1 MPKLHRL
8 HRLTLAVSLCLH
20 LLAAHAQDAEILHLQ
35 GPGDRRATESR
46 DWEAAQ
52 ARQQVAPGG
61 FVRTRGSARMALLLA
76 DQTQIR
82 LNQNT
87 VLQVKAVA
95 SAGGATRLSLGQG
108 RAWAQTRNVGAGGP
122 LTVDTPAATAAIRG
136 TEWELDVGPD
146 GRTQLTVLSGTVT
159 LSNAQGSLEVGR
171 NEAAMVEVG
180 KAPVRLQLSNPRE
193 RVQWVQALTAQ
204 PLRHLD
210 ADAVPA
216 SLQGTWQA
224 LMRGDSAA
232 VQAALGNSTNTWA
245 EVLRAADHTQA
256 GRTAEATETLR
267 RALTDAQAPV
277 AAHLLLADLQLVSGE
292 AEGAAATLEA
302 GLRKHPDNPDLLAL
316 LARTQL
322 LADRL
327 DQAQAT
333 LQRPRRSDSASHW
346 LAQGDLARR
355 QGMVQGTLG
364 AFERASQTAP
374 QDPRG
379 WLALGSAQGER
390 EDLVQARAALSQA
403 LALDRQSP
411 GALGELATVEAQ
423 ANRLARAEQLFQEAL
438 QANPGDYVAQTGLG
452 LLRLKQGRP
461 AEALDAL
468 LRAGVMEPR
477 YSRAASY
484 TAVAYYQLG
493 RHADARAAL
502 QRAIELDD
510 KDPVPHLLLAQ
521 IHTDLFEADAAV
533 QAARAA
539 LARLPYLKSLNQ
551 VANNQQGSANFG
563 ASLAFFGLEDWAL
576 ELAHQSDHP
585 YWGGSHLFVA
595 DRYAGEFNKNSRLFQ
610 GFLTDPLA
618 FGASPGFSSLLQRAG
633 AYGSVGVNVD
643 HEFGRLQSP
652 YAAVNGLFNE
662 RFPIA
667 LFGKLQTVEGDRF
680 PIDVGVS
687 NLPAFF
693 DPSGTADV
701 RAKVGTLGLGLQPTE
716 QLNLFLYGNRFDAA
730 LRGHNQVLDFEGISS
745 GSNFDHRFGQGVL
758 GASWKWSPTAQ
769 SWLKLG
775 RSSERTDLS
784 NYPVAFAEQD
794 FLGVLGFFA
803 NPTKRLSDVQLRH
816 TLDWSD
822 RTRVTLGWERGRESQ
837 RSEAF
842 ALGPVYATRG
852 GDTVSDMLAFGGTN
866 HIERR
871 LQVLHAG
878 WQHQLDSAW
887 RIDTALAHNRLRER
901 IQGQNSVFLLNNE
914 VGGTEEVAVNRTRR
928 TWSPRVGAAWVPS
941 PGMSLRV
948 AYQDWQRPISVNTLA
963 PVETAG
969 LAVDDRLVQA
979 GGRSRSTTVQL
990 GYSPDERSFVLLRA
1004 DTQRVHNPGTL
1015 GVDLRTPSLPF
1026 LAELRN
1032 QQLDNLSANDI
1043 LEEDPDFEQGRLHRL
1058 SVGASRMLG
1067 RQWST
1072 YARWVHALGSSS
1084 VSGGEQT
1091 LSGLRIPY
1099 VPRDTLVLGATWS
1112 GGQRVYLS
1120 GRLVWRGKRF
1130 EDDRNLTALPS
1141 GWGMNLMG
1149 LWESPDKRWL
1159 VGVAA
1164 LNLMAPK
1171 SARTTQRYVVDARL
1185 RF

>member
-1 MPKLHRL
+1 MPKNA
-8 HRLTLAVSLCLH
+8 RLTPLALATLLSLSSPLW
-20 LLAAHAQDAEILHLQ
+20 AQDAEILHLQ
-35 GPGDRRATESR
+35 GPGDRRATEAQS
-46 DWEAAQ
+46 WEAAQ

-61 FVRTRGSARMALLLA
+61 FVRTREAARMALLLA

-95 SAGGATRLSLGQG
+95 NQGNTTRLSLGQG

-136 TEWELDVGPD
+136 TDWELDVGPD

-159 LSNAQGSLEVGR
+159 LSNALGSLDVGR
-171 NEAAMVEVG
+171 NEAAIAEVG

-210 ADAVPA
+210 GSAVPA
-216 SLQGTWQA
+216 RLQNAWQA
-224 LMRGDSAA
+224 LQRGDSAA
-232 VQAALGNSTNTWA
+232 LQAALGTETNAWA
-245 EVLRAADHTQA
+245 DVLRAADHTQA
-256 GRTAEATETLR
+256 GRVAQANEALR
-267 RALTDAQAPV
+267 RALIDPQAPA
-277 AAHLLLADLQLVSGE
+277 AAHLLLADLQLVNGE
-292 AEGAAATLEA
+292 ADAAGRTLEA
-302 GLRKHPDNPDLLAL
+302 GLARHPNDPDLLAL

-322 LADRL
+322 LTDQV

-333 LQRPRRSDSASHW
+333 LQRPRRNDSTSHW

-355 QGMVQGTLG
+355 QGAVAGTLS

-374 QDPRG
+374 TDPRG
-379 WLALGSAQGER
+379 WQALGSAQGER
-390 EDLVQARAALSQA
+390 EDLAQARAALAKA
-403 LALDRQSP
+403 LSLDRQSP
-411 GALGELATVEAQ
+411 GAVGELATVEAQ
-423 ANRLARAEQLFQEAL
+423 ANRLAQAEQLFHEAL

-452 LLRLKQGRP
+452 LLRLKQGRT

-484 TAVAYYQLG
+484 TAVAYHQLG
-493 RHADARAAL
+493 RHTDARAAL
-502 QRAIELDD
+502 QRAIELDH

-521 IHTDLFEADAAV
+521 IHTDLFEADDAV

-539 LARLPYLKSLNQ
+539 VARLPFLKSLNQ

-576 ELAHQSDHP
+576 ELAHQSDYP
-585 YWGGSHLFVA
+585 YWGGSHLFLA

-633 AYGSVGVNVD
+633 AYGTVGVNID

-652 YAAVNGLFNE
+652 YAAANGLFNG
-662 RFPIA
+662 RFPVA
-667 LFGKLQTVEGDRF
+667 LFGKLQTVEGERF

-687 NLPAFF
+687 GLPAFF
-693 DPSGTADV
+693 DPTGTADLH
-701 RAKVGTLGLGLQPTE
+701 AKVGTLGLGLQPTE
-716 QLNLFLYGNRFDAA
+716 QLNLFLYGNRFDVA
-730 LRGHNQVLDFEGISS
+730 LRGHNQVLDFEGLSS
-745 GSNFDHRFGQGVL
+745 GSDFDHRFGQGVL

-775 RSSERTDLS
+775 RSSERTDLR
-784 NYPVAFAEQD
+784 NYPVAFSEQD
-794 FLGVLGFFA
+794 FFGVLGFFA

-816 TLDWSD
+816 TLEWSE
-822 RTRVTLGWERGRESQ
+822 RSRVTLGVETGRESQ

-842 ALGPVYATRG
+842 ALGPVYATQG
-852 GDTVSDMLAFGGTN
+852 GQTTSDVLAFGGTN

-901 IQGQNSVFLLNNE
+901 TQGQNSTFLLGND
-914 VGGTEEVAVNRTRR
+914 VGGTEEVNVDQTRR
-928 TWSPRVGAAWVPS
+928 TWTPRVGVAWVPS
-941 PGMSLRV
+941 PGLSLRM

-1026 LAELRN
+1026 LNELRN

-1043 LEEDPDFEQGRLHRL
+1043 LEDDPDFEQGRLHRL
-1058 SVGASRMLG
+1058 SLGASRMLG
-1067 RQWST
+1067 RQWSA
-1072 YARWVHALGSSS
+1072 YGRWVRALGRSSL
-1084 VSGGEQT
+1084 SGGEQT
-1091 LSGLRIPY
+1091 LTGLRIPY

-1112 GGQRVYLS
+1112 GGQRMYLS
-1120 GRLVWRGKRF
+1120 GRMVWRGKRF

-1141 GWGMNLMG
+1141 GWGMDLMG

-1164 LNLMAPK
+1164 LNLFAPK